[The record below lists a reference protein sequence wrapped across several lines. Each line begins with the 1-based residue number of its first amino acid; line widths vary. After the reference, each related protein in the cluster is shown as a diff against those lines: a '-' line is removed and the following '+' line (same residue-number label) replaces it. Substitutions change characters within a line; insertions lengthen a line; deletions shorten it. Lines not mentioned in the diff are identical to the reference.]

1 MKLGP
6 GAKTVLMLAGVTAV
20 LWGLHE
26 SATILVPLLT
36 AVFITVVSLPIVRF
50 LTDRRVPR
58 WAAVLAAV
66 AVDVAILLAL
76 AGLVG
81 GTLNE
86 FYDAVPTYQTR
97 LTELTEQGIVWLDS
111 FGFQIDP
118 ESMSAVVRQVGV
130 MDLVADLFRRVWA
143 LGSWTLLVGLLV
155 LFMLAEAG
163 TWRHKMAYVLHRPTL
178 DLPRFANAARE
189 VQTYLVVKS
198 GLSMVTGA
206 LCGGWVAICG
216 VDFPLLWGLLAF
228 FLNYVPTLGMFIAT
242 IPPVLVA
249 LIQFGPGS
257 ALLLLAGYLVIN
269 FTLGNLVEPR
279 IMGRALGLSPLVV
292 FLSMVFWYTI
302 WGPVGA
308 LLAVPLTMAIKILL
322 ASTEDLRWAAVL
334 LGSEE
339 WFEQKR
345 REWEDPYEAER
356 RRSMVP
362 PAPPNLPAELFDMAG
377 ADITGPPERVESVR
391 PPAAEEATSSTPS
404 EPEVEPNPP
413 LHTEDE
419 FQGSGLRPKPTDPSE
434 PSGEPPSD
442 ASSSSA

>member
-26 SATILVPLLT
+26 SATILVPLIT

-50 LTDRRVPR
+50 LTDRQVPR

-66 AVDVAILLAL
+66 GVDVAILAGF

-86 FYDAVPTYQTR
+86 FYDEVPTYQAR
-97 LTELTEQGIVWLDS
+97 LTELTEQTIVWLDS

-118 ESMSAVVRQVGV
+118 ESMSAAVRQIGV

-178 DLPRFANAARE
+178 DLPRFTNAARE

-198 GLSMVTGA
+198 GLSVVTGA

-242 IPPVLVA
+242 VPPVLVA

-292 FLSMVFWYTI
+292 FLSMVFWYTL

-339 WFEQKR
+339 WFEQQR

-356 RRSMVP
+356 RRSMMP
-362 PAPPNLPAELFDMAG
+362 PAPPNLPAELFEMSA
-377 ADITGPPERVESVR
+377 ADITGPPER
-391 PPAAEEATSSTPS
+391 SSL
-404 EPEVEPNPP
+404 EPERAPPEHEPAEHEPPEHEDNPP

-434 PSGEPPSD
+434 PGD